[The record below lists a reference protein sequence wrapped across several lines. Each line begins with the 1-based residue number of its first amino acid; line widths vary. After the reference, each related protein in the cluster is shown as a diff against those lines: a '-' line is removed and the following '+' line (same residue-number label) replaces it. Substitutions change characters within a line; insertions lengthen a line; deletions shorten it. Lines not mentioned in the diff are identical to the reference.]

1 MQNGG
6 YLFKS
11 DFIDVSSIGADIQNH
26 ERQYYFSINK
36 IENKMQ

>member
-1 MQNGG
+1 MRNSG

-11 DFIDVSSIGADIQNH
+11 DFIDVSLIGTDIQNH
-26 ERQYYFSINK
+26 ERQYYFHINK